1 MPGSKVFFT
10 DMHCKIGDSLLA
22 KLGRVVRAA
31 GIESIDMDRKF
42 VAIKMHF
49 GEYGNLAF
57 LRPNYAKVI
66 ADIVKEKGG
75 TPFLTD
81 CNTLYIGS
89 RRNAVDHLECASM
102 NGFNPVTTGC
112 QIIIGDGLKGTDDVE
127 IHIDGEYVKTAKIG
141 RAIADSDVLITLTHF
156 KGHATAG
163 IGGAIKNLAM
173 GCASRRGKKEL
184 HIDGVPEVDRSR
196 CVGCGRCVSACGEG
210 SVRVEDG
217 KAIISDSCVGC
228 RRCVGACPR
237 KALCS
242 VKDRD
247 GWLVD
252 AKMVE
257 YAAAVVR
264 DRPCF
269 HVSIICD
276 VSPFCDCA
284 AWNDVPIVPNV
295 GMLASFDPIALD
307 RACVDLVQKQPVI
320 PGSRVDQNCRGVP
333 PGDVL
338 GCNQPGTR
346 WQNHFE
352 HAEALGLGS
361 GEYDLVEV
369 RRLGSRG
376 PGGHNAAVLPGG
388 LAHLHGEGLAGED
401 DERHQPSVHDR
412 HRDRLRM
419 RDGQQVR
426 QRKRDLR
433 GPVLRHQ
440 LRRGRHEHSD
450 IRQEPQAG
458 LDIRDGMTR
467 P

>member
-127 IHIDGEYVKTAKIG
+127 IPIDGEYVKTAKIG
-141 RAIADSDVLITLTHF
+141 RAIADCDVLVTLSHF
-156 KGHATAG
+156 KGHEVAG

-173 GCASRRGKKEL
+173 GCASRRGKMEMHSNGKP
-184 HIDGVPEVDRSR
+184 DVDEGK
-196 CVGCGRCVSACGEG
+196 CIGCGRCLKACAQDAISIVGRKAAIDKDRCAGCGKCIGMCG
-210 SVRVEDG
+210 SDALFSRYDEDG
-217 KAIISDSCVGC
+217 SIVNS
-228 RRCVGACPR
+228 
-237 KALCS
+237 
-242 VKDRD
+242 
-247 GWLVD
+247 
-252 AKMVE
+252 KMVE

-269 HVSIICD
+269 HICIIAD

-284 AWNDVPIVPNV
+284 SGNDVPIVPNV

-320 PGSRVDQNCRGVP
+320 PGSRLDLNSHGVHP
-333 PGDVL
+333 DDVF

-346 WQNHFE
+346 WQSHFE
-352 HAEALGLGS
+352 HAEALGLGT
-361 GEYDLVEV
+361 GEYELIEV
-369 RRLGSRG
+369 SRPQRRYTFS
-376 PGGHNAAVLPGG
+376 P
-388 LAHLHGEGLAGED
+388 
-401 DERHQPSVHDR
+401 
-412 HRDRLRM
+412 
-419 RDGQQVR
+419 
-426 QRKRDLR
+426 
-433 GPVLRHQ
+433 
-440 LRRGRHEHSD
+440 
-450 IRQEPQAG
+450 
-458 LDIRDGMTR
+458 
-467 P
+467 